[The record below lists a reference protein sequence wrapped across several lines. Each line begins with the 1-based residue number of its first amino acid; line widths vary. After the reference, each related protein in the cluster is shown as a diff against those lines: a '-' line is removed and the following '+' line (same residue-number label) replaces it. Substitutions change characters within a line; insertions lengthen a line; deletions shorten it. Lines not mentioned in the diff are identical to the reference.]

1 MSQIKQHLK
10 HFDAQKHNNTNR
22 INICS
27 KDNEIIIPKKK
38 KNQNYSNVPLYV
50 SINIDKMSTNHNIIN
65 NQVLNDEHLQTKI
78 LEKDKDSKQ
87 MNIKKN
93 INDKHN
99 LKYKSDIENI
109 AKNIH
114 RYCLKFCFEH

>member
-1 MSQIKQHLK
+1 
-10 HFDAQKHNNTNR
+10 
-22 INICS
+22 
-27 KDNEIIIPKKK
+27 
-38 KNQNYSNVPLYV
+38 
-50 SINIDKMSTNHNIIN
+50 MSTNHNIIN

>member
-38 KNQNYSNVPLYV
+38 KPKLFKCSIICINQY
-50 SINIDKMSTNHNIIN
+50 
-65 NQVLNDEHLQTKI
+65 
-78 LEKDKDSKQ
+78 
-87 MNIKKN
+87 
-93 INDKHN
+93 
-99 LKYKSDIENI
+99 
-109 AKNIH
+109 
-114 RYCLKFCFEH
+114 